1 MIYCQLQICMTWLT
15 DPNFWTALDDLTE
28 LTWSP
33 LLDFLNVLNEH
44 TDAMPLQAQAFIFG
58 GLGKFVGTYR
68 GARAELNNHENSFF
82 MAMNAVANDR
92 RMMKLHEMA
101 GNQMVDRAVDKMKE
115 ANE

>member
-1 MIYCQLQICMTWLT
+1 MIYCQLQTRMTWLQ
-15 DPNFWTALDDLTE
+15 DPNFWTALDDLCDAAWT
-28 LTWSP
+28 P

-58 GLGKFVGTYR
+58 GLGKFVGTYQ
-68 GARAELNNHENSFF
+68 GSRAELNNHENSFF

-101 GNQMVDRAVDKMKE
+101 GNQMVDNAVDKFKGV
-115 ANE
+115 NE